1 MRRHPFITQT
11 IIKSNKGYENSLL
24 LLMIKFFPYGVD
36 KKCRWMRNKKK
47 VQSEYRKKIHKKK
60 PNKKES
66 LEALIIVIIFVL
78 LFVLNNLF
86 KGFWRKAAG

>member
-1 MRRHPFITQT
+1 MQMNE
-11 IIKSNKGYENSLL
+11 KL
-24 LLMIKFFPYGVD
+24 
-36 KKCRWMRNKKK
+36 KKI
-47 VQSEYRKKIHKKK
+47 QSEYRKKIHKKK

-66 LEALIIVIIFVL
+66 LETLIIVIIIVL